1 MLENFTKAF
10 FIALIIFIPIAILLI
25 LLYFLPS
32 IIAIKKKD
40 KNTIIIILINLFF
53 GWTFIGWIGVLI
65 WIINENKGGYD
76 G

>member
-40 KNTIIIILINLFF
+40 KNTIIIILINLF
-53 GWTFIGWIGVLI
+53 L
-65 WIINENKGGYD
+65 D
-76 G
+76 GHL

>member
-1 MLENFTKAF
+1 MTLSEARKECNLK
-10 FIALIIFIPIAILLI
+10 
-25 LLYFLPS
+25 
-32 IIAIKKKD
+32 KKKD